1 MAEKK
6 TIVLGDVIETIKGF
20 FSYLRSQGKLIALC
34 AVLGLVIPIIYRA
47 FQKPAYAASTTFIL
61 EEKSAGGGGLAGIA
75 SQVGLDLGNLGGG
88 GSSLF
93 TGDNILDII
102 KSRMIIE
109 KVLLTPI
116 SGTSGKTLADL
127 YVDFSGLQEELPS
140 PVSFAIPAA
149 IVTDSALNSSPSA
162 ASSAVSAPH
171 TVYQDSVL
179 YVMYERIAKKNV
191 SVDRLNKKG
200 SIFKIS
206 IVSQNQIFSKNFS
219 ERLLRETTTYYVNVK
234 TSSAL
239 ANVKRLQAR
248 GDSLLRVLNAKSY
261 NAASFQILDPNVAYK
276 SMSVPA
282 EVSSRDKSIVFSIY
296 AEVTKN
302 LEMSRI
308 ALVSQTPV
316 IQLLDVPKYPLM
328 DDRKSYWLLS
338 LIGLLAG
345 IFVGVFLCLYLYTDK

>member
-6 TIVLGDVIETIKGF
+6 TIVLGDVIESIKRF
-20 FSYLRSQGKLIALC
+20 FGYLRSQIKLIALC
-34 AVLGLVIPIIYRA
+34 GLLGLVLPLIYRA

-61 EEKSAGGGGLAGIA
+61 EEKSATGGGLAGIA
-75 SQVGLDLGNLGGG
+75 SQVGLDLGSLGS

-102 KSRMIIE
+102 KSRVIIE

-116 SGTSGKTLADL
+116 SGNSGKTLADL
-127 YVDFSGLQEELPS
+127 YLEFSGMGEKLPA
-140 PVSFAIPAA
+140 PVSFAIPSVA
-149 IVTDSALNSSPSA
+149 
-162 ASSAVSAPH
+162 H
-171 TVYQDSVL
+171 TVYQDSIL
-179 YVMYERIAKKNV
+179 YVMYDQIAKKNV

-200 SIFKIS
+200 SIFKIVT
-206 IVSQNQIFSKNFS
+206 VSQNQVFSKNFA
-219 ERLLRETTTYYVNVK
+219 ERLLKETTTYYVNVK
-234 TSSAL
+234 TSTAA

-261 NAASFQILDPNVAYK
+261 NAASFQILDPNVAFK

-328 DDRKSYWLLS
+328 DDRKSYLFL
-338 LIGLLAG
+338 GLVGFIAG
-345 IFVGVFLCLYLYTDK
+345 IFAAIFLCLYLYTDK

>member
-6 TIVLGDVIETIKGF
+6 TIVLGDVIESIKRF
-20 FSYLRSQGKLIALC
+20 FGYLRSQIKLIALC
-34 AVLGLVIPIIYRA
+34 GLLGLVLPLIYRA
-47 FQKPAYAASTTFIL
+47 LQKPAYAASTTFIL
-61 EEKSAGGGGLAGIA
+61 EEKSATGGGLAGIA
-75 SQVGLDLGNLGGG
+75 SQVGLDLGSLGS

-102 KSRMIIE
+102 KSRVIIE

-116 SGTSGKTLADL
+116 SGNSGKTLADL
-127 YVDFSGLQEELPS
+127 YLEFSGMGADLPA
-140 PVSFAIPAA
+140 PVSFAIPSVA
-149 IVTDSALNSSPSA
+149 
-162 ASSAVSAPH
+162 H

-179 YVMYERIAKKNV
+179 YVMYEQIAKKNV

-200 SIFKIS
+200 SIFKIVT
-206 IVSQNQIFSKNFS
+206 VSQNQVFSKNFA
-219 ERLLRETTTYYVNVK
+219 ERLLKETTTYYVNVK
-234 TSSAL
+234 TSTAA

-261 NAASFQILDPNVAYK
+261 NAASFQILDPNVAFK

-328 DDRKSYWLLS
+328 DDRKSYLFL
-338 LIGLLAG
+338 GLVGFIAG
-345 IFVGVFLCLYLYTDK
+345 IFAAIFLCLYLYTDK

>member
-1 MAEKK
+1 MGDKK
-6 TIVLGDVIETIKGF
+6 TVVLGDVIETIKRF
-20 FSYLRSQGKLIALC
+20 FVYLRSQSKLIALC
-34 AVLGLVIPIIYRA
+34 AVIGLVSPLIYRA

-75 SQVGLDLGNLGGG
+75 SQVGLDIGSLGGG
-88 GSSLF
+88 GSSVF

-102 KSRMIIE
+102 KSRIIIE
-109 KVLLTPI
+109 KVLLSPV

-127 YVDFSGLQEELPS
+127 YLDFSGLGEKLPK
-140 PVSFAIPAA
+140 PVSFASLGAH
-149 IVTDSALNSSPSA
+149 S
-162 ASSAVSAPH
+162 
-171 TVYQDSVL
+171 VYQDSVL
-179 YVMYERIAKKNV
+179 FIMYEQIAKKHV

-200 SIFKIS
+200 SIFKIIS
-206 IVSQNQIFSKNFS
+206 VSENQVFSKNFA
-219 ERLLRETTTYYVNVK
+219 ERLLNETTTYYVNVK

-239 ANVKRLQAR
+239 ANVQRLQAR

-261 NAASFQILDPNVAYK
+261 NAASFQILDPNVAFK

-328 DDRKSYWLLS
+328 DDRKSYLLLG
-338 LIGLLAG
+338 LIGFIAG
-345 IFVGVFLCLYLYTDK
+345 IFVGLFLCLYLYTDK

>member
-1 MAEKK
+1 MADKK
-6 TIVLGDVIETIKGF
+6 TVVLGDVIESIKRF
-20 FSYLRSQGKLIALC
+20 FSYLRSQFLLIAVC
-34 AVLGLVIPIIYRA
+34 GIIGLVLPLIYRA
-47 FQKPAYAASTTFIL
+47 LQKPAYAASTTFIL
-61 EEKSAGGGGLAGIA
+61 EEKSANGGGLAGIA
-75 SQVGLDLGNLGGG
+75 SQVGLDLGSLGS
-88 GSSLF
+88 GSNLF

-102 KSRMIIE
+102 KSRVIIE

-127 YVDFSGLQEELPS
+127 YLEFSGMGEKLPA
-140 PVSFAIPAA
+140 PVSFA
-149 IVTDSALNSSPSA
+149 SPSVA
-162 ASSAVSAPH
+162 H

-179 YVMYERIAKKNV
+179 YVMYDQIAKKNV

-200 SIFKIS
+200 SIFKIVT
-206 IVSQNQIFSKNFS
+206 VSQNQVFSKNFA
-219 ERLLRETTTYYVNVK
+219 ERLLKETTTYYVNVK
-234 TSSAL
+234 TSSAS

-261 NAASFQILDPNVAYK
+261 TAASYQILDPNVAFK
-276 SMSVPA
+276 AMSVPA

-328 DDRKSYWLLS
+328 DDRKSYLFL
-338 LIGLLAG
+338 GLVGFIAG
-345 IFVGVFLCLYLYTDK
+345 IFAAIFLCLYLYTDK

>member
-1 MAEKK
+1 MADKK
-6 TIVLGDVIETIKGF
+6 TIVLGDVIESIKRF
-20 FSYLRSQGKLIALC
+20 FSYLRSQSKLIALC
-34 AVLGLVIPIIYRA
+34 GFLGLVLPLIYRA
-47 FQKPAYAASTTFIL
+47 LQKPAYAASTTFIL
-61 EEKSAGGGGLAGIA
+61 EEKSATGGGLAGIA
-75 SQVGLDLGNLGGG
+75 SQVGLDLGSLGS

-102 KSRMIIE
+102 KSRVIIE

-116 SGTSGKTLADL
+116 SGNSGKTLADL
-127 YVDFSGLQEELPS
+127 YLEFSGMGADLPA
-140 PVSFAIPAA
+140 PVSFAIPSVA
-149 IVTDSALNSSPSA
+149 
-162 ASSAVSAPH
+162 H

-179 YVMYERIAKKNV
+179 YVMYEQIAKKNV

-200 SIFKIS
+200 SIFKIVT
-206 IVSQNQIFSKNFS
+206 VSQNQVFSKNFA
-219 ERLLRETTTYYVNVK
+219 ERLLKETTTYYVNVK
-234 TSSAL
+234 TSTAA

-261 NAASFQILDPNVAYK
+261 NAASFQILDPNVAFK

-328 DDRKSYWLLS
+328 DDRKSYLFL
-338 LIGLLAG
+338 GLVGFIAG
-345 IFVGVFLCLYLYTDK
+345 IFAAIFLCLYLYTDK

>member
-6 TIVLGDVIETIKGF
+6 TIVLGDVIESIKRF
-20 FSYLRSQGKLIALC
+20 FSYLRSQFKLIALF
-34 AVLGLVIPIIYRA
+34 AVIGLVLPLIYRA
-47 FQKPAYAASTTFIL
+47 LQKPAYAASTTFIL
-61 EEKSAGGGGLAGIA
+61 EEKSANGGGLAGLA
-75 SQVGLDLGNLGGG
+75 SQVGLDLGSLGS

-102 KSRMIIE
+102 KSRVIIE
-109 KVLLTPI
+109 KVLMTPI
-116 SGTSGKTLADL
+116 SGNSGKTLADL
-127 YVDFSGLQEELPS
+127 YLEFSGLGERLPA

-149 IVTDSALNSSPSA
+149 SIV
-162 ASSAVSAPH
+162 APAH

-179 YVMYERIAKKNV
+179 YVMYEQIAKKNV

-200 SIFKIS
+200 SIFKIVT
-206 IVSQNQIFSKNFS
+206 VSQNQVFSKNFA
-219 ERLLRETTTYYVNVK
+219 ERLLKETTTYYVNVK
-234 TSSAL
+234 TSTAA

-261 NAASFQILDPNVAYK
+261 NAASFQILDPNVAFK

-316 IQLLDVPKYPLM
+316 IQLLDVPKFPLM
-328 DDRKSYWLLS
+328 DDRKSYVFLGFA
-338 LIGLLAG
+338 GLLAG
-345 IFVGVFLCLYLYTDK
+345 LLVGFFLCLYLYTDK

>member
-6 TIVLGDVIETIKGF
+6 TIVLGDVIESIKRF
-20 FSYLRSQGKLIALC
+20 FSYLRSQFKLIALF
-34 AVLGLVIPIIYRA
+34 AVIGLVLPLIYRA
-47 FQKPAYAASTTFIL
+47 LQKPAYAASTTFIL
-61 EEKSAGGGGLAGIA
+61 EEKSANGGGLAGLA
-75 SQVGLDLGNLGGG
+75 SQVGLDLGSLGS

-102 KSRMIIE
+102 KSRVIIE

-116 SGTSGKTLADL
+116 SGNAGKTLADL
-127 YVDFSGLQEELPS
+127 YLEFSGLGERLPA

-149 IVTDSALNSSPSA
+149 SV
-162 ASSAVSAPH
+162 VAPAH

-179 YVMYERIAKKNV
+179 YVMYEQIAKKNV

-200 SIFKIS
+200 SIFKIVT
-206 IVSQNQIFSKNFS
+206 VSQNQVFSKNFA
-219 ERLLRETTTYYVNVK
+219 ERLLKETTTYYVNVK
-234 TSSAL
+234 TSNAA

-261 NAASFQILDPNVAYK
+261 NAASFQILDPNVAFK

-316 IQLLDVPKYPLM
+316 IQLLDVPKFPLM
-328 DDRKSYWLLS
+328 DDRKSYVFLGFA
-338 LIGLLAG
+338 GLLG
-345 IFVGVFLCLYLYTDK
+345 GLLVGFFLCLYLYTDK

>member
-1 MAEKK
+1 
-6 TIVLGDVIETIKGF
+6 VLGDVIESIKRF
-20 FSYLRSQGKLIALC
+20 FGYLRSQFLLIIAC
-34 AVLGLVIPIIYRA
+34 GVLGLVLPLIYRA
-47 FQKPAYAASTTFIL
+47 MQKPAYAASTTFIL
-61 EEKSAGGGGLAGIA
+61 EEKSATGGGLAGIA
-75 SQVGLDLGNLGGG
+75 SQVGLDLGSLGS

-102 KSRMIIE
+102 KSRVIIE

-116 SGTSGKTLADL
+116 SGSSGKTLADL
-127 YVDFSGLQEELPS
+127 YLEFSGMGERLS
-140 PVSFAIPAA
+140 APVSFA
-149 IVTDSALNSSPSA
+149 TA
-162 ASSAVSAPH
+162 ASAHS
-171 TVYQDSVL
+171 VYQDSVL
-179 YVMYERIAKKNV
+179 YVMYEQIAKKNV

-200 SIFKIS
+200 SIFKIVT
-206 IVSQNQIFSKNFS
+206 VSQNQVFSKNFA
-219 ERLLRETTTYYVNVK
+219 ERLLKETTTYYVDVK
-234 TSSAL
+234 TSSAS

-261 NAASFQILDPNVAYK
+261 TAASYQILDPNVAFK
-276 SMSVPA
+276 AMSVPA

-328 DDRKSYWLLS
+328 DDRKSYLFL
-338 LIGLLAG
+338 GLVGFIAG
-345 IFVGVFLCLYLYTDK
+345 IFAAIVLCLYLYTDK

>member
-1 MAEKK
+1 MVDKK
-6 TIVLGDVIETIKGF
+6 TIVLGDVIESIKRF
-20 FSYLRSQGKLIALC
+20 FGYLRSQFMLIALC
-34 AVLGLVIPIIYRA
+34 AVVGLILPLIYRA
-47 FQKPAYAASTTFIL
+47 LQKPAYAASTTFIL

-75 SQVGLDLGNLGGG
+75 SQVGLDLGSLGS

-102 KSRMIIE
+102 KSRVIIE

-116 SGTSGKTLADL
+116 SGSAGKTLADL
-127 YVDFSGLQEELPS
+127 YLEFSGLGERLPA

-149 IVTDSALNSSPSA
+149 SA
-162 ASSAVSAPH
+162 AIVPVHS
-171 TVYQDSVL
+171 VYQDSVL
-179 YVMYERIAKKNV
+179 YMMYEQIAKKNV

-200 SIFKIS
+200 SIFKIVT
-206 IVSQNQIFSKNFS
+206 VSQNQVFSKNFA
-219 ERLLRETTTYYVNVK
+219 ERLLKETTTYYVNVK
-234 TSSAL
+234 TSTAA

-328 DDRKSYWLLS
+328 DDRKSYLFLGFAG
-338 LIGLLAG
+338 LFAGLL
-345 IFVGVFLCLYLYTDK
+345 VGFFLCLYLYTDK

>member
-1 MAEKK
+1 MADKK
-6 TIVLGDVIETIKGF
+6 TIVLGDVIESIKRF
-20 FSYLRSQGKLIALC
+20 FSYLRSQAILIAIC
-34 AVLGLVIPIIYRA
+34 AVIGLVLPLIYRA
-47 FQKPAYAASTTFIL
+47 LQKPAYAASTTFIL

-75 SQVGLDLGNLGGG
+75 SQVGLDLGSLGS

-102 KSRMIIE
+102 KSRVIIE

-116 SGTSGKTLADL
+116 SGSAGKTLADL
-127 YVDFSGLQEELPS
+127 YLDFTGLGERLPA
-140 PVSFAIPAA
+140 PVSFAILS
-149 IVTDSALNSSPSA
+149 DSA
-162 ASSAVSAPH
+162 VAPVH
-171 TVYQDSVL
+171 SVYQDSVL
-179 YVMYERIAKKNV
+179 YVMYEQIAKKNV

-200 SIFKIS
+200 SIFKIVT
-206 IVSQNQIFSKNFS
+206 VSQNQVFSKNFA
-219 ERLLRETTTYYVNVK
+219 ERLLKETTTYYVNVK
-234 TSSAL
+234 TSAAA

-328 DDRKSYWLLS
+328 DDRKSYLFLGFAG
-338 LIGLLAG
+338 LFAGLL
-345 IFVGVFLCLYLYTDK
+345 VGFFLCLYLYTDK

>member
-1 MAEKK
+1 MADKK
-6 TIVLGDVIETIKGF
+6 TIVLGDVIESIKRF
-20 FSYLRSQGKLIALC
+20 FSYLRSQSKLIALC
-34 AVLGLVIPIIYRA
+34 GLVGLVLPLIYRA
-47 FQKPAYAASTTFIL
+47 LQKPAYAASTTFIL
-61 EEKSAGGGGLAGIA
+61 EEKSATGGGLAGIA
-75 SQVGLDLGNLGGG
+75 SQVGLDLGSLGS

-102 KSRMIIE
+102 KSRVIIE

-116 SGTSGKTLADL
+116 SGNSGKTLADL
-127 YVDFSGLQEELPS
+127 YLEFSGMGADLPA
-140 PVSFAIPAA
+140 PVSFAIPSVA
-149 IVTDSALNSSPSA
+149 
-162 ASSAVSAPH
+162 H

-179 YVMYERIAKKNV
+179 YVMYEQIAKKNV

-200 SIFKIS
+200 SIFKIVT
-206 IVSQNQIFSKNFS
+206 VSQNQVFSKNFA
-219 ERLLRETTTYYVNVK
+219 ERLLKETTTYYVNVK

-261 NAASFQILDPNVAYK
+261 NAASFQILDPNVAFK

-328 DDRKSYWLLS
+328 DDRKSYLFL
-338 LIGLLAG
+338 GLVGFIAG
-345 IFVGVFLCLYLYTDK
+345 IFAAIFLCLYLYTDK

>member
-1 MAEKK
+1 MADKK
-6 TIVLGDVIETIKGF
+6 TIVLGDVIESIKRF
-20 FSYLRSQGKLIALC
+20 FSYLRSQGKLITLFAL
-34 AVLGLVIPIIYRA
+34 LGLVLPLIYRA
-47 FQKPAYAASTTFIL
+47 MQKPAYAAATTFIL
-61 EEKSAGGGGLAGIA
+61 EEKSASGGGLAGLA
-75 SQVGLDLGNLGGG
+75 SQVGLDLGGLGS

-102 KSRMIIE
+102 KSRVIIE

-116 SGTSGKTLADL
+116 SGNSGNTLADL
-127 YVDFSGLQEELPS
+127 YLEFTGLGERLPAK
-140 PVSFAIPAA
+140 VSFAIKS
-149 IVTDSALNSSPSA
+149 DSA
-162 ASSAVSAPH
+162 VAPAH
-171 TVYQDSVL
+171 SVYQDSVL
-179 YVMYERIAKKNV
+179 YVMYEQIAKKNV

-200 SIFKIS
+200 SIFKIVT
-206 IVSQNQIFSKNFS
+206 VSQNQVFSKNFA
-219 ERLLRETTTYYVNVK
+219 ERLLKETTTYYVNVK
-234 TSSAL
+234 TSTAA

-261 NAASFQILDPNVAYK
+261 TAASFQILDPNVAFK

-316 IQLLDVPKYPLM
+316 IQLLDVPKFPLM
-328 DDRKSYWLLS
+328 DDRKSYVFLGFAGLFA
-338 LIGLLAG
+338 GLL
-345 IFVGVFLCLYLYTDK
+345 VGFFLCLYLYTDK

>member
-1 MAEKK
+1 MADKK
-6 TIVLGDVIETIKGF
+6 TIVLGDVIESIKRF
-20 FSYLRSQGKLIALC
+20 FSYLRSQFVLIALC
-34 AVLGLVIPIIYRA
+34 GIVGLVLPLIYRA
-47 FQKPAYAASTTFIL
+47 LQKPAYAASTTFIL
-61 EEKSAGGGGLAGIA
+61 EEKSATGGGLAGIA
-75 SQVGLDLGNLGGG
+75 SQVGLDLGSLGS

-102 KSRMIIE
+102 KSRVIIE
-109 KVLLTPI
+109 KVLLTPV
-116 SGTSGKTLADL
+116 SGNSGKTLADL
-127 YVDFSGLQEELPS
+127 YLEFSGMGEKLPA
-140 PVSFAIPAA
+140 PVSFA
-149 IVTDSALNSSPSA
+149 SPS
-162 ASSAVSAPH
+162 VTH

-179 YVMYERIAKKNV
+179 YVMYDQIAKKNV

-200 SIFKIS
+200 SIFKI
-206 IVSQNQIFSKNFS
+206 ITVSQNQVFSKNFA
-219 ERLLRETTTYYVNVK
+219 ERLLKETTTYYVNVK
-234 TSSAL
+234 TSTAA

-261 NAASFQILDPNVAYK
+261 NAASFQILDPNVAFK

-328 DDRKSYWLLS
+328 DDRKSYLFL
-338 LIGLLAG
+338 GLVGFIAG
-345 IFVGVFLCLYLYTDK
+345 IFAAIFLCLYLYTDK

>member
-1 MAEKK
+1 MADKK
-6 TIVLGDVIETIKGF
+6 TIVLGDVIESIKRF
-20 FSYLRSQGKLIALC
+20 FSYLRSQSKLIALC
-34 AVLGLVIPIIYRA
+34 GLVGLVLPLIYRA
-47 FQKPAYAASTTFIL
+47 LQKPAYAASTTFIL
-61 EEKSAGGGGLAGIA
+61 EEKSATGGGLAGIA
-75 SQVGLDLGNLGGG
+75 SQVGLDLGSLGS

-102 KSRMIIE
+102 KSRVIIE

-116 SGTSGKTLADL
+116 SGNSGKTLADL
-127 YVDFSGLQEELPS
+127 YLEFSGIGEKLPA
-140 PVSFAIPAA
+140 PISFAIPSVA
-149 IVTDSALNSSPSA
+149 N
-162 ASSAVSAPH
+162 

-179 YVMYERIAKKNV
+179 YVIYDQIAKKNV

-200 SIFKIS
+200 SIFKIVT
-206 IVSQNQIFSKNFS
+206 VSQNQVFSKNFA
-219 ERLLRETTTYYVNVK
+219 ERLLKETTTYYVNVK
-234 TSSAL
+234 TSTAA

-261 NAASFQILDPNVAYK
+261 NAASFQILDPNVAFK

-328 DDRKSYWLLS
+328 DDRKSYLFL
-338 LIGLLAG
+338 GLVGFIAG
-345 IFVGVFLCLYLYTDK
+345 IFTAIFLCLYLYTDK

>member
-1 MAEKK
+1 MADKK
-6 TIVLGDVIETIKGF
+6 TIVLGDVIESIKRF
-20 FSYLRSQGKLIALC
+20 FGYLRSQVLMIVLC
-34 AVLGLVIPIIYRA
+34 AVIGLVLPLVYRA
-47 FQKPAYAASTTFIL
+47 MQKPAYAASTTFIL
-61 EEKSAGGGGLAGIA
+61 EEKSASGGGLAGIA
-75 SQVGLDLGNLGGG
+75 SQVGLDLGSLGS

-102 KSRMIIE
+102 KSRVIIE

-116 SGTSGKTLADL
+116 SGSAGKTLADL
-127 YVDFSGLQEELPS
+127 YLDFTGLGERLPA
-140 PVSFAIPAA
+140 PVSFASLG
-149 IVTDSALNSSPSA
+149 THS
-162 ASSAVSAPH
+162 
-171 TVYQDSVL
+171 VYQDSVL
-179 YVMYERIAKKNV
+179 YVMYEQIAKKNV

-200 SIFKIS
+200 SIFKIVT
-206 IVSQNQIFSKNFS
+206 VSQNQVFSKNFA

-234 TSSAL
+234 TSAAA

-328 DDRKSYWLLS
+328 DDRKSYLFLGFAG
-338 LIGLLAG
+338 LFAGLL
-345 IFVGVFLCLYLYTDK
+345 VGFFLCLYLYTDK

>member
-1 MAEKK
+1 MADKK
-6 TIVLGDVIETIKGF
+6 TIVLGDVIESIKRF

-34 AVLGLVIPIIYRA
+34 GLLGLALPLIYRA

-61 EEKSAGGGGLAGIA
+61 EEKSATGGGLAGIA
-75 SQVGLDLGNLGGG
+75 SQVGLDLGSLGS

-102 KSRMIIE
+102 KSRVIIE

-116 SGTSGKTLADL
+116 SGNSGKTLADL
-127 YVDFSGLQEELPS
+127 YLEFSGMGEKLPA
-140 PVSFAIPAA
+140 PVSFA
-149 IVTDSALNSSPSA
+149 SPS
-162 ASSAVSAPH
+162 VTH

-179 YVMYERIAKKNV
+179 YVMYDQIAKKNV

-200 SIFKIS
+200 SIFKI
-206 IVSQNQIFSKNFS
+206 ITVSQNQVFSKNFA
-219 ERLLRETTTYYVNVK
+219 ERLLKETTTYYVNVK
-234 TSSAL
+234 TSTAA

-261 NAASFQILDPNVAYK
+261 NAASFQILDPNVAFK

-328 DDRKSYWLLS
+328 DDRKSYLFL
-338 LIGLLAG
+338 GLVGFIAG
-345 IFVGVFLCLYLYTDK
+345 IFAAIFLCLYLYTDK

>member
-1 MAEKK
+1 MADKK
-6 TIVLGDVIETIKGF
+6 TIVLGDVIESIKRF
-20 FSYLRSQGKLIALC
+20 FAYLRSQFVLIALC
-34 AVLGLVIPIIYRA
+34 GLVGLVLPLIYRA

-61 EEKSAGGGGLAGIA
+61 EEKSATGGGLAGIA
-75 SQVGLDLGNLGGG
+75 SQVGLDLGSLGS

-102 KSRMIIE
+102 KSRVIIE

-116 SGTSGKTLADL
+116 SGNSGKTLADL
-127 YVDFSGLQEELPS
+127 YLEFSGMGEKLPA
-140 PVSFAIPAA
+140 PVSFAIPSVA
-149 IVTDSALNSSPSA
+149 
-162 ASSAVSAPH
+162 H

-179 YVMYERIAKKNV
+179 YVMYDQIAKKNV

-200 SIFKIS
+200 SIFKIVT
-206 IVSQNQIFSKNFS
+206 VSQNQVFSKNFA
-219 ERLLRETTTYYVNVK
+219 ERLLKETTTYYVNVK

-239 ANVKRLQAR
+239 ANVQRLQAR

-328 DDRKSYWLLS
+328 DDRKSYLFLG
-338 LIGLLAG
+338 LVGFIGG
-345 IFVGVFLCLYLYTDK
+345 IFAAIFLCLYLYTDK

>member
-1 MAEKK
+1 MADKK
-6 TIVLGDVIETIKGF
+6 TIVLGDVIESIKRF

-34 AVLGLVIPIIYRA
+34 GLLGLALPLIYRA
-47 FQKPAYAASTTFIL
+47 LQKPAYAASTTFIL
-61 EEKSAGGGGLAGIA
+61 EEKSATGGGLAGIA
-75 SQVGLDLGNLGGG
+75 SQVGLDLGSLGS

-102 KSRMIIE
+102 KSRVIIE

-116 SGTSGKTLADL
+116 SGNSGKTLADL
-127 YVDFSGLQEELPS
+127 YLEFSGMGEKLPA
-140 PVSFAIPAA
+140 PVSFA
-149 IVTDSALNSSPSA
+149 SPSVA
-162 ASSAVSAPH
+162 H

-179 YVMYERIAKKNV
+179 YVMYDQIAKKNV

-200 SIFKIS
+200 SIFKIVT
-206 IVSQNQIFSKNFS
+206 VSQNQVFSKNFA
-219 ERLLRETTTYYVNVK
+219 ERLLKETTTYYVNVK
-234 TSSAL
+234 TSTAA

-261 NAASFQILDPNVAYK
+261 NAASFQILDPNVAFK

-328 DDRKSYWLLS
+328 DDRKSYLFL
-338 LIGLLAG
+338 GLVGFIAG
-345 IFVGVFLCLYLYTDK
+345 IFAAIFLCLYLYTDK

>member
-6 TIVLGDVIETIKGF
+6 TIVLGDVIESVKRF
-20 FSYLRSQGKLIALC
+20 FDYLRSQFVLIALC
-34 AVLGLVIPIIYRA
+34 GLVGLVLPLIYRA

-75 SQVGLDLGNLGGG
+75 SQVGLDLGSLGS

-102 KSRMIIE
+102 KSRVIIE

-116 SGTSGKTLADL
+116 SGNSGKTLADL
-127 YVDFSGLQEELPS
+127 YVEFSGLGERLPA
-140 PVSFAIPAA
+140 PVSFASLGAH
-149 IVTDSALNSSPSA
+149 S
-162 ASSAVSAPH
+162 
-171 TVYQDSVL
+171 VYQDSVL
-179 YVMYERIAKKNV
+179 YVMYEQIAKKNV

-200 SIFKIS
+200 SIFKIVT
-206 IVSQNQIFSKNFS
+206 VSQNQVFSKNFA
-219 ERLLRETTTYYVNVK
+219 ERLLKETTTYYVDVK
-234 TSSAL
+234 TSSAS

-261 NAASFQILDPNVAYK
+261 ATASFQILDPNVAFK

-328 DDRKSYWLLS
+328 DDRKSYLFLGFFGF
-338 LIGLLAG
+338 IAG
-345 IFVGVFLCLYLYTDK
+345 IFAAIVLCLYLYTDK

>member
-1 MAEKK
+1 MADKK
-6 TIVLGDVIETIKGF
+6 TIVLGDVIESIKRF
-20 FSYLRSQGKLIALC
+20 FSYLRSQSKLIVLC
-34 AVLGLVIPIIYRA
+34 GFLGLVLPLIYRA
-47 FQKPAYAASTTFIL
+47 LQKPAYAASTTFIL
-61 EEKSAGGGGLAGIA
+61 EEKSATGGGLAGIA
-75 SQVGLDLGNLGGG
+75 SQVGLDLGSLGS

-102 KSRMIIE
+102 KSRVIIE

-116 SGTSGKTLADL
+116 SGNSGKTLADL
-127 YVDFSGLQEELPS
+127 YLEFSGLGEKLPA
-140 PVSFAIPAA
+140 PVSFA
-149 IVTDSALNSSPSA
+149 SPSVA
-162 ASSAVSAPH
+162 H

-179 YVMYERIAKKNV
+179 YVMYDQIAKKNV

-200 SIFKIS
+200 SIFKI
-206 IVSQNQIFSKNFS
+206 ITASQNQVFSKNFA
-219 ERLLRETTTYYVNVK
+219 ERLLKETTTYYVNVK
-234 TSSAL
+234 TSTAA

-261 NAASFQILDPNVAYK
+261 NAASFQILDPNVAFK

-328 DDRKSYWLLS
+328 DDRKSYLFL
-338 LIGLLAG
+338 GLVGFIAG
-345 IFVGVFLCLYLYTDK
+345 IFAAIFLCLYLYTDK

>member
-1 MAEKK
+1 MSDKK
-6 TIVLGDVIETIKGF
+6 TIVLGDVIESIKRF
-20 FSYLRSQGKLIALC
+20 LSYLRSQIILITFC
-34 AVLGLVIPIIYRA
+34 AVVGLVLPLIYRA
-47 FQKPAYAASTTFIL
+47 MQKPAYAASTTFIL
-61 EEKSAGGGGLAGIA
+61 EEKSAAGGGLVGIA
-75 SQVGLDLGNLGGG
+75 SQVGLDLGSLGGG
-88 GSSLF
+88 GSSVF
-93 TGDNILDII
+93 SGDNILDII
-102 KSRMIIE
+102 KSRVIIE

-127 YVDFSGLQEELPS
+127 YLDFTGLGERLPA

-149 IVTDSALNSSPSA
+149 SVVVPAHS
-162 ASSAVSAPH
+162 
-171 TVYQDSVL
+171 VYQDSVL
-179 YVMYERIAKKNV
+179 YVIYDQIAKKNV

-200 SIFKIS
+200 TIFKIVT
-206 IVSQNQIFSKNFS
+206 VSQNQVFSKNFA
-219 ERLLRETTTYYVNVK
+219 ERLLKETTTYYVNVK
-234 TSSAL
+234 TSNAA

-261 NAASFQILDPNVAYK
+261 NAASFQILDPNVAFK

-316 IQLLDVPKYPLM
+316 IQLLDVPKFPLM
-328 DDRKSYWLLS
+328 DDRKSYGFLGFVGLFA
-338 LIGLLAG
+338 GLL
-345 IFVGVFLCLYLYTDK
+345 VGFFLCLYLYTDK

>member
-6 TIVLGDVIETIKGF
+6 TIVLGEVIESIKRF
-20 FSYLRSQGKLIALC
+20 FSYLRAQFRLIALC
-34 AVLGLVIPIIYRA
+34 ALIGLVLPLIYRA
-47 FQKPAYAASTTFIL
+47 LQKPAYAASTTFIL
-61 EEKSAGGGGLAGIA
+61 EEKSASGGGLAGLA
-75 SQVGLDLGNLGGG
+75 SQVGLDLGSLGS

-102 KSRMIIE
+102 KSRVIIE

-116 SGTSGKTLADL
+116 SGNSGKTLADL
-127 YVDFSGLQEELPS
+127 YLEFSGLGERLPAQ
-140 PVSFAIPAA
+140 VSFATQGAH
-149 IVTDSALNSSPSA
+149 S
-162 ASSAVSAPH
+162 
-171 TVYQDSVL
+171 VYQDSVL
-179 YVMYERIAKKNV
+179 YVMCEQIAKKNV

-200 SIFKIS
+200 SIFKIVT
-206 IVSQNQIFSKNFS
+206 VSQNQVFSKNFA
-219 ERLLRETTTYYVNVK
+219 ERLLKETTTYYVNVK
-234 TSSAL
+234 TSTAA

-328 DDRKSYWLLS
+328 DDRKSFLFLGFA
-338 LIGLLAG
+338 GLFAG
-345 IFVGVFLCLYLYTDK
+345 LVLGFFLCLYLYTDK

>member
-1 MAEKK
+1 MADKK
-6 TIVLGDVIETIKGF
+6 TIVLGDVIESIKRF
-20 FSYLRSQGKLIALC
+20 FSYLRSQLMLIALC
-34 AVLGLVIPIIYRA
+34 AVVGLILPLIYRA
-47 FQKPAYAASTTFIL
+47 LQKPAYAASTTFIL

-75 SQVGLDLGNLGGG
+75 SQVGLDLGSLGS

-102 KSRMIIE
+102 KSRVIIE

-116 SGTSGKTLADL
+116 SGSEGKTLADL
-127 YVDFSGLQEELPS
+127 YIEFSGLGERLPV
-140 PVSFAIPAA
+140 PVSFAITSDSVVAPAH
-149 IVTDSALNSSPSA
+149 S
-162 ASSAVSAPH
+162 
-171 TVYQDSVL
+171 VYQDSVL
-179 YVMYERIAKKNV
+179 YVMYEQIAKKNV

-200 SIFKIS
+200 SIFKIVT
-206 IVSQNQIFSKNFS
+206 VSQNQVFSKNFA
-219 ERLLRETTTYYVNVK
+219 ERLLKETTTYYVNVK
-234 TSSAL
+234 TSTAA

-261 NAASFQILDPNVAYK
+261 NAASFQILDPNVAFK

-316 IQLLDVPKYPLM
+316 IQLLDVPKFPLM
-328 DDRKSYWLLS
+328 DDRKSYIFLGFA
-338 LIGLLAG
+338 GLLAG
-345 IFVGVFLCLYLYTDK
+345 LLVGFFLCLYLYTDK

>member
-6 TIVLGDVIETIKGF
+6 TIVLGDVIESIKRF
-20 FSYLRSQGKLIALC
+20 FSYLRSQFVLIAFC
-34 AVLGLVIPIIYRA
+34 AVLGLILPLIYRA

-75 SQVGLDLGNLGGG
+75 SQVGLDLGSLGGG
-88 GSSLF
+88 GSSVF

-102 KSRMIIE
+102 KSRVIIE

-116 SGTSGKTLADL
+116 VGNSGKTLADL
-127 YVDFSGLQEELPS
+127 YIEFSGLEERLPA
-140 PVSFAIPAA
+140 PVSFASLGAH
-149 IVTDSALNSSPSA
+149 S
-162 ASSAVSAPH
+162 
-171 TVYQDSVL
+171 VYQDSVL
-179 YVMYERIAKKNV
+179 YVMYEQIAKKNV
-191 SVDRLNKKG
+191 TVDRLNKKG
-200 SIFKIS
+200 SIFKIVAIS
-206 IVSQNQIFSKNFS
+206 PNQVFSKNFA
-219 ERLLRETTTYYVNVK
+219 ERLLKETTTYYVNVK
-234 TSSAL
+234 TSSAS

-261 NAASFQILDPNVAYK
+261 NAASYQILDPNVAFK

-328 DDRKSYWLLS
+328 DDRKSFVFLGFAGLFAGL
-338 LIGLLAG
+338 LIGFF
-345 IFVGVFLCLYLYTDK
+345 ICLYLYTDK

>member
-6 TIVLGDVIETIKGF
+6 TIVLGDVIESIKRF
-20 FSYLRSQGKLIALC
+20 FGYLRSQIKLIALC
-34 AVLGLVIPIIYRA
+34 GLLGLVLPLIYRA
-47 FQKPAYAASTTFIL
+47 LQKPAYAASTTFIL
-61 EEKSAGGGGLAGIA
+61 EEKSATSGGLAGIA
-75 SQVGLDLGNLGGG
+75 SQVGLDLGSLGS

-102 KSRMIIE
+102 KSRVIIE

-116 SGTSGKTLADL
+116 SGDSGKTLADL
-127 YVDFSGLQEELPS
+127 YLEFSGMGEKLPA
-140 PVSFAIPAA
+140 PVSFAIPA
-149 IVTDSALNSSPSA
+149 SASTITPAHS
-162 ASSAVSAPH
+162 
-171 TVYQDSVL
+171 VYQDSVL
-179 YVMYERIAKKNV
+179 YIMYDQIAKKNV

-200 SIFKIS
+200 SIFKI
-206 IVSQNQIFSKNFS
+206 ITVSQNQVFSKNFA
-219 ERLLRETTTYYVNVK
+219 ERLLKETTTYYVNVK
-234 TSSAL
+234 TSTAA

-261 NAASFQILDPNVAYK
+261 NAASFQILDPNVAFK

-328 DDRKSYWLLS
+328 DDRKSYLFL
-338 LIGLLAG
+338 GLVGFIAG
-345 IFVGVFLCLYLYTDK
+345 IFAAIFLCLYLYTDK

>member
-6 TIVLGDVIETIKGF
+6 TIVLGDVIESIKRF
-20 FSYLRSQGKLIALC
+20 FSYLRSQFKLIALF
-34 AVLGLVIPIIYRA
+34 AVIGLVLPLIYRA
-47 FQKPAYAASTTFIL
+47 LQKPAYAASTTFIL
-61 EEKSAGGGGLAGIA
+61 EEKSANGGGLAGLA
-75 SQVGLDLGNLGGG
+75 SQVGLDLGSLGS

-102 KSRMIIE
+102 KSRVIIE
-109 KVLLTPI
+109 KVLMTPI
-116 SGTSGKTLADL
+116 SGNSGKTLADL
-127 YVDFSGLQEELPS
+127 YLEFSGLGERLPA

-149 IVTDSALNSSPSA
+149 SV
-162 ASSAVSAPH
+162 VAPAH
-171 TVYQDSVL
+171 SVYQDSVL
-179 YVMYERIAKKNV
+179 YVMYEQIAKKNV

-200 SIFKIS
+200 SIFKIVT
-206 IVSQNQIFSKNFS
+206 VSQNQVFSKNFA
-219 ERLLRETTTYYVNVK
+219 ERLLKETTTYYVNVK
-234 TSSAL
+234 TSTAA

-261 NAASFQILDPNVAYK
+261 NAASFQILDPNVAFK

-316 IQLLDVPKYPLM
+316 IQLLDVPKFPLM
-328 DDRKSYWLLS
+328 DDRKSYVFLG
-338 LIGLLAG
+338 IAGLLG
-345 IFVGVFLCLYLYTDK
+345 GLLVGFFLCLYLYTDK

>member
-1 MAEKK
+1 MADKK
-6 TIVLGDVIETIKGF
+6 TIVLGDVIESIKRF
-20 FSYLRSQGKLIALC
+20 FSYLRSQSKLIALC
-34 AVLGLVIPIIYRA
+34 GLLGLVLPLIYRA
-47 FQKPAYAASTTFIL
+47 LQKPAYAASTTFIL
-61 EEKSAGGGGLAGIA
+61 EEKSATGGGLAGIA
-75 SQVGLDLGNLGGG
+75 SQVGLDLGSLGS

-102 KSRMIIE
+102 KSRVIIE

-116 SGTSGKTLADL
+116 SGNSGKTLADL
-127 YVDFSGLQEELPS
+127 YLEFSGMGEKLPA
-140 PVSFAIPAA
+140 PVSFA
-149 IVTDSALNSSPSA
+149 SPS
-162 ASSAVSAPH
+162 VTH

-179 YVMYERIAKKNV
+179 YVMYDQIAKKNV

-200 SIFKIS
+200 SIFKIVT
-206 IVSQNQIFSKNFS
+206 VSQNQVFSKNFA
-219 ERLLRETTTYYVNVK
+219 ERLLKETTTYYVNVK
-234 TSSAL
+234 TSTAA

-261 NAASFQILDPNVAYK
+261 NAASFQILDPNVAFK

-328 DDRKSYWLLS
+328 DDRKSYLFL
-338 LIGLLAG
+338 GLVGFIAG
-345 IFVGVFLCLYLYTDK
+345 MFAAIFLCLYLYTDK